1 MPFCSLP
8 SKNTTQSN
16 LPHYTMRIGLQGAFG
31 RSQINLDDSATVG
44 ELLQKISEV
53 SSLTTFDLK
62 GGFPPRLIDLTLYD
76 PTTKLSETGVKL
88 NGERLQ
94 VDTKGAGGG
103 GVKQAPPAPVAAK
116 DTTSAKEGK
125 RSTSSQLDSIQPNS
139 IKPNF
144 THAPAASS
152 SKNAP
157 DKHLTLSK
165 PARAPVEPPELPIRD
180 GSSYLVH
187 RVMPDDNSCLFRAIG
202 KCVLGDSLDAMTEL
216 RSMVAQTIQ
225 AQPDKYTE
233 AILDQ
238 KPDRYCEWIQTPDA
252 WGGGIEIAII
262 AEAFNLEVYT
272 INISDGSVAKFN
284 EGASK
289 LRSYLIYSGIH
300 WDCLVEN
307 CAGKNGPGEIDV
319 AQFDTFDDEILQ
331 KGLEIGEI
339 LKRGNYY
346 TDVKKFGIV
355 CNTCGWQ
362 GTGEK
367 SAAAHYKETSH
378 TDFGQLS

>member
-1 MPFCSLP
+1 
-8 SKNTTQSN
+8 
-16 LPHYTMRIGLQGAFG
+16 MRIGLQGAFG
-31 RSQINLDDSATVG
+31 RSQITLDDSATVG
-44 ELLQKISEV
+44 ELLQKISEA
-53 SSLTTFDLK
+53 SSLKTFDLK
-62 GGFPPRLIDLTLYD
+62 GGFPPSLIDLSLYD
-76 PTTKLSETGVKL
+76 PATKLSETGVRL

-94 VDTKGAGGG
+94 VDTKFVDRGGLR
-103 GVKQAPPAPVAAK
+103 QAPPVSAATTTKNNNTNGK
-116 DTTSAKEGK
+116 DGK
-125 RSTSSQLDSIQPNS
+125 RSTSSQLNSIQPN
-139 IKPNF
+139 F
-144 THAPAASS
+144 TQPPAASS
-152 SKNAP
+152 STHVP
-157 DKHLTLSK
+157 DKQLTLSK
-165 PARAPVEPPELPIRD
+165 PPKAAVVEPPEVPIRD

-202 KCVLGDSLDAMTEL
+202 KCVLGDSLDAAVEL
-216 RSMVAQTIQ
+216 RSIVAQTIQ
-225 AQPDKYTE
+225 AQPEKYT
-233 AILDQ
+233 AVILEQ
-238 KPDRYCEWIQTPDA
+238 NPDRYCEWIQTPDA
-252 WGGGIEIAII
+252 WGGGIEIGII
-262 AEAFNLEVYT
+262 AEAFGIEVFA
-272 INISDGSVAKFN
+272 INISDGSVQKFN

-331 KGLEIGEI
+331 KGLEIGAT

-362 GTGEK
+362 GTGET
-367 SAAAHYKETSH
+367 SATAHYTETKH

>member
-1 MPFCSLP
+1 
-8 SKNTTQSN
+8 
-16 LPHYTMRIGLQGAFG
+16 MRIGLQGAFG

-44 ELLQKISEV
+44 DLLEKISEA
-53 SSLTTFDLK
+53 SSLKTFDLK
-62 GGFPPRLIDLTLYD
+62 GGFPPSLIDLSLYD

-103 GVKQAPPAPVAAK
+103 GVKQAPPASVVAKK
-116 DTTSAKEGK
+116 DTTSGKEGK
-125 RSTSSQLDSIQPNS
+125 RSTSSQLNSIQPN
-139 IKPNF
+139 F
-144 THAPAASS
+144 THPPAASS
-152 SKNAP
+152 STNIP
-157 DKHLTLSK
+157 DKQLTLSK
-165 PARAPVEPPELPIRD
+165 PAKAAPVEPPEVPIRD
-180 GSSYLVH
+180 GTSYLVH

-202 KCVLGDSLDAMTEL
+202 KCVLGDSLDAAVEL

-225 AQPDKYTE
+225 EQPDKYTAVVLE
-233 AILDQ
+233 
-238 KPDRYCEWIQTPDA
+238 KNPDRYCEWIQTPDA
-252 WGGGIEIAII
+252 WGGGIEIGII
-262 AEAFNLEVYT
+262 AEVFGIEIYA
-272 INISDGSVAKFN
+272 INISDGSVQKFN

-307 CAGKNGPGEIDV
+307 CAGKDGPGEIDV

-331 KGLEIGEI
+331 KGLEIGVI

-346 TDVKKFGIV
+346 TDVQKFGIV

-362 GTGEK
+362 GTGQT
-367 SAAAHYKETSH
+367 SATTHYKETSH